1 MTTAVDPSRPSLL
14 PVNGIDR
21 PVADPEVGLQRK
33 IDEILNRRPA
43 VGLAVSVI
51 RGGQAEF
58 FQGHGL
64 AHIASSTPV
73 TEDTVF
79 RIGSVTKLFTAIAV
93 MQLWEKGRVD
103 LDAPVSDC
111 LRAYR
116 LIPGQ
121 AGWRPA
127 TVRHLLTH
135 TAGIPEVRG
144 VADLLQSD
152 LTPSGGRPAHLSVRF
167 GEPLPSLAEYY
178 GEGLRM
184 VVEPGTA
191 FAYTN
196 HGFATLGQIIED
208 VSGLPLERYFRERI
222 FEPLGMADS
231 DLVRSDRLASRLA
244 TGYVLGRRG
253 AKPVPDRD
261 WTGRGAGGIYS
272 TTRDMARFAAALL
285 AGGANEHG
293 RVLEPATLATM
304 FEPHYQPDPRI
315 PGIGL
320 GFFRGDVG
328 GHRTVGH
335 DGILPGFNSALLL
348 APDDGVGLIAFTNGS
363 SGAVSWLQ
371 IELDRLLR
379 QLLGVS
385 SEAARTDVPHHPEI
399 WPHLCGRYVLPP
411 RIGDLRG
418 RLMLSRGAEVFVGGG
433 RLMVRLLTPVP
444 VPFRGLPLEPDDE
457 RDPCVFRLDLSRF
470 GMAPLRV
477 VFSREAGGRATAAH
491 TDLVGQPWSLV
502 RRWLKPALGALGVA
516 AVVAIRWRGGQTE
529 GRPPR
534 RHHGGRSQIGERREA
549 IEGGEP

>member
-1 MTTAVDPSRPSLL
+1 MEAGV
-14 PVNGIDR
+14 
-21 PVADPEVGLQRK
+21 Q
-33 IDEILNRRPA
+33 EILNRRPA
-43 VGLAVSVI
+43 VGLALGVV
-51 RGGQAEF
+51 RDGRLEF
-58 FQGHGL
+58 FHGHGL
-64 AHIASSTPV
+64 ADIASNAPI

-79 RIGSVTKLFTAIAV
+79 RIGSITKLFTAIAV
-93 MQLWEKGRVD
+93 MQLWEQGLVD
-103 LDAPVSDC
+103 LDAPANDY
-111 LRAYR
+111 LRAYK
-116 LIPGQ
+116 LVSAQ

-127 TVRHLLTH
+127 TLRHLLTH

-178 GEGLRM
+178 RDGLRI
-184 VVEPGTA
+184 VVEPGSRLRL
-191 FAYTN
+191 
-196 HGFATLGQIIED
+196 HEPRLRHPRPDRGG
-208 VSGLPLERYFRERI
+208 RERPAARAVLPRAHLRAPRHDRHRSR
-222 FEPLGMADS
+222 PLGAAGRTS
-231 DLVRSDRLASRLA
+231 GDRVCPRPERREASPAIA
-244 TGYVLGRRG
+244 TGPAAGPAGSTRPPATSRASPRRCWP
-253 AKPVPDRD
+253 AAP
-261 WTGRGAGGIYS
+261 TSTAGS
-272 TTRDMARFAAALL
+272 SSA
-285 AGGANEHG
+285 
-293 RVLEPATLATM
+293 ATLATM
-304 FEPHYQPDPRI
+304 FEPHYQPDRRI

-320 GFFRGDVG
+320 AFFRGDVG
-328 GHRTVGH
+328 GHRIVGH

-348 APDDGVGLIAFTNGS
+348 APDDGVGVIAFTNGS

-385 SEAARTDVPHHPEI
+385 DEIVRRDVPHHPEI
-399 WPHLCGRYVLPP
+399 WADLCGRYVLPP

-418 RLMLSRGAEVFVGGG
+418 RLMLSGGAEVFVGGG

-502 RRWLKPALGALGVA
+502 RRPDAGDRASLAEAGAGCSRLPLG
-516 AVVAIRWRGGQTE
+516 
-529 GRPPR
+529 
-534 RHHGGRSQIGERREA
+534 
-549 IEGGEP
+549 